1 MTTQEQTKPECSMP
15 RDKSDHTDPSVQP
28 RDLTRKQLKLARF
41 IADEFV
47 ADFEAVI
54 TAMKSRRY
62 KQVDEWKAEA
72 SVRSATPPKLDPRF
86 AECFARQQAR
96 LDGRR

>member
-1 MTTQEQTKPECSMP
+1 MTTQEQTKSECSVP
-15 RDKSDHTDPSVQP
+15 KDKSDRMDPSVQP
-28 RDLTRKQLKLARF
+28 SGLTWKQLKLARF

-62 KQVDEWKAEA
+62 KRVDEWKAEA
-72 SVRSATPPKLDPRF
+72 SVRAATPPKLDPRF
-86 AECFARQQAR
+86 AECLARQKAR
-96 LDGRR
+96 LEGRT